1 MPKTEGEQLANA
13 DPLRAIHGAQ
23 RNVYI
28 CSVRTATVTEVIA
41 TLEEHVKRE
50 PGGAIAFDGD
60 GTLWSGDIGEDFFEA
75 LLDDGNLSAV
85 AHVALAVEASAENL
99 GVDGGAV
106 AIARRI
112 DASYHAGT
120 FPEERV
126 CEIMTWAFA
135 GWLGPELDAFAN
147 RVIDKLALE
156 GRFHAEA
163 IRIVEWARSRALTTY
178 LVSASPRAIV
188 HQAARRV
195 GIDAANVASAT
206 EERDANDRVLASVVR
221 PIPYGPGKVMQLR
234 AKLGG
239 RPLYAAF
246 GDNAF
251 DIPMLREARMPIAV
265 RPKPRLVER
274 AGEVANL
281 VVLERS

>member
-1 MPKTEGEQLANA
+1 
-13 DPLRAIHGAQ
+13 
-23 RNVYI
+23 
-28 CSVRTATVTEVIA
+28 VRTATVAEVIG
-41 TLEEHVKRE
+41 TLEDHLKAE

-75 LLDDGNLSAV
+75 LLDDGAISEV
-85 AHVALAVEASAENL
+85 AHAALAREAAAESLSVE
-99 GVDGGAV
+99 GGAV

-112 DASYHAGT
+112 HAGYLAGT

-135 GWLGPELDAFAN
+135 GWSGPDVDAFAD
-147 RVIDKLALE
+147 RVLDKVGLE
-156 GRFHAEA
+156 ARLHPEA
-163 IRIVEWARSRALTTY
+163 MRIVEWARSRGLTTY
-178 LVSASPRAIV
+178 LVSASPRAVV

-195 GIDAANVASAT
+195 GIEAANVASAT
-206 EERDANDRVLASVVR
+206 EERDPAGVLLPSAVR
-221 PIPYGPGKVMQLR
+221 PIPYGPGKVMHLR
-234 AKLGG
+234 AKLGA

-251 DIPMLREARMPIAV
+251 DVAMLREARTPVAI

-274 AGEVANL
+274 ASEVPNL
-281 VVLERS
+281 VTLERL